1 MQYISNTDHYKEVL
15 SRVQTVKHSLWI
27 STADIKDLYVERAR
41 RRNLFLLYWPIFISK
56 GVEVRLIHAN
66 EPGPAFR
73 KDFYNR
79 RYSVLC
85 ESCDV
90 SIHNND
96 IMTDWR

>member
-41 RRNLFLLYWPIFISK
+41 RKILFLLCWPIFIRK

-66 EPGPAFR
+66 EPGPDFR
-73 KDFYNR
+73 EDFYNKP
-79 RYSVLC
+79 
-85 ESCDV
+85 
-90 SIHNND
+90 
-96 IMTDWR
+96 